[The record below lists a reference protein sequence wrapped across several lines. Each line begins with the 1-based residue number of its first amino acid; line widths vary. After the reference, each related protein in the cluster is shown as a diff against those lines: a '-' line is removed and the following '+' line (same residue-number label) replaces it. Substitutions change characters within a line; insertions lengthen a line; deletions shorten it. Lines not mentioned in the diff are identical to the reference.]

1 MGGQLNRAG
10 SDPQLCKK
18 NRLSPTLLLMAHSE
32 SKLQR
37 ELALTRR
44 LDRLVMAPKFE
55 LLAFCAPEFV
65 LLKRLKN
72 KERSWPAP
80 SSRIL

>member
-1 MGGQLNRAG
+1 
-10 SDPQLCKK
+10 
-18 NRLSPTLLLMAHSE
+18 MAHSE

-72 KERSWPAP
+72 KSGAGLHHHPE
-80 SSRIL
+80 SRRRYF